1 MFKFDFWF
9 KISSS
14 FFFYPFYLAI
24 LSYQFLKLLFIE
36 FSGVGIYCSVIK
48 VLFVVVFQFSATTSL
63 LYHIVSCLST
73 TFLFFSTFSFV
84 VCCISFSENQFTM
97 LCFPCQHL
105 FVYFFY
111 TIQTLSFFPRPQL
124 QNSAAG
130 GGTFI
135 PAVQSVHCN
144 IRIISPL
151 SKLPFHTDRMI

>member
-73 TFLFFSTFSFV
+73 TFLFFR
-84 VCCISFSENQFTM
+84 
-97 LCFPCQHL
+97 L
-105 FVYFFY
+105 FL
-111 TIQTLSFFPRPQL
+111 LSFAVFRSAKTSLPCFAFLVNTFLFIFFIQFKHFRFSPPAASEFCCRRRHLYSDRP
-124 QNSAAG
+124 
-130 GGTFI
+130 
-135 PAVQSVHCN
+135 
-144 IRIISPL
+144 ISPL
-151 SKLPFHTDRMI
+151 QYTYYIPAFEAAVPY